1 MLLHWGTRSLAC
13 CIATAAAAALRHP
26 CHVSRKVEE
35 RYASHASQKS
45 RGKLKPAT
53 ATAAT
58 AAAVAVATAVVV
70 ATAIAVSAATLFLRA
85 AAAGGCR
92 IEWVA
97 AAGAWRKS

>member
-1 MLLHWGTRSLAC
+1 MPAMP
-13 CIATAAAAALRHP
+13 A
-26 CHVSRKVEE
+26 RKG
-35 RYASHASQKS
+35 

-58 AAAVAVATAVVV
+58 AAAAAVATAVAV

-97 AAGAWRKS
+97 AAGAWRKSQDLGCSTGQLWGLYSEFR